1 MSGGWG
7 EGLQLLGTPLQCWF
21 FVFLVFLTTTTTTK
35 IKRYSVISCCYNNDP
50 LREIFVMP
58 ILQTGKLRFRG
69 STCSRASRTTK
80 SKVGLSDFG
89 VKGQVFHHA
98 ELEISNHGSSI
109 TKEKGAGGQGS
120 THLSRILEH
129 DAFSESSQG
138 RKERERQGK
147 CPNASSEPQPEH
159 FSSRG
164 KHKCNSDF

>member
-1 MSGGWG
+1 
-7 EGLQLLGTPLQCWF
+7 
-21 FVFLVFLTTTTTTK
+21 
-35 IKRYSVISCCYNNDP
+35 
-50 LREIFVMP
+50 MP

-159 FSSRG
+159 FSSRE